1 MSIATSIAIRIPRLR
16 SSSTLSP
23 NNIPLI
29 QSWIKDCEA
38 THVQCPNDSNVCLPT
53 RVIDVST
60 PMPIL
65 AEFTDKKGRYT
76 TLTYCWGIS
85 QENTLEDQYV
95 TKSETLK
102 SRMQG
107 MPLDEMPQTFQDA
120 VVATR
125 ILGIQYLWIDA
136 LCIIQDDLEDKKKE
150 IPKMTSIYK
159 NATVTLSAIQAANSR
174 TGFLSR
180 DSLPP
185 PTVIMPYLSSQTSL
199 SYYYMYA
206 VRDEKIKSQITNQW
220 KYDVDTSQWNT
231 RAWTFQERLIS
242 RRILHFTNKALFFE
256 CHTSDISEN
265 DKSHLATTMPTNPS
279 RFDREIGTLERL
291 PDPLLVDKRKLF
303 DTYYNLVTQYSRR
316 LLSYQDDREDAFSAV
331 IARFK
336 VVLPFQY
343 AAGIWMCDIT
353 QAHIDFPNLQVTWL
367 FGKANRPQ
375 LQSFPSSDQ
384 KPSYEP
390 PGDGTPAKLHVP
402 AVMVDIDNYIIN
414 PRRLSNSRGVRI
426 ELQGQTFGYGDLD
439 DYSIE
444 PTSMIICCIGKKVEY
459 VEYKGLAIGG
469 LLVEPVDGELNC
481 FRRIGFFESSG
492 QPEWQLNMQDTDVEY
507 EELGDAATSLARKH
521 YDRFSDLI
529 FGRPVGFV
537 TLV

>member
-1 MSIATSIAIRIPRLR
+1 M
-16 SSSTLSP
+16 
-23 NNIPLI
+23 
-29 QSWIKDCEA
+29 
-38 THVQCPNDSNVCLPT
+38 
-53 RVIDVST
+53 
-60 PMPIL
+60 
-65 AEFTDKKGRYT
+65 GRYT

-85 QENTLEDQYV
+85 QENPLEDQYV
-95 TKSETLK
+95 TKSETLE
-102 SRMQG
+102 SRMRG

-120 VVATR
+120 VTATR
-125 ILGIQYLWIDA
+125 ILEIQYLWIDA

-159 NATVTLSAIQAANSR
+159 NATITLSAIQAANSR

-185 PTVIMPYLSSQTSL
+185 PTVIMPYLSSQACP

-206 VRDEKIKSQITNQW
+206 VRDEKIMSQITNQW
-220 KYDVDTSQWNT
+220 KYDVDISQWNT

-256 CHTSDISEN
+256 CHSSDISEN
-265 DKSHLATTMPTNPS
+265 DKSHRATMSTNPS
-279 RFDREIGTLERL
+279 RTDREIGTLERL
-291 PDPLLVDKRKLF
+291 PDPSLTVLTEAMQVDKRKLF
-303 DTYYNLVTQYSRR
+303 DTYYNLVTRYSQR

-336 VVLPFQY
+336 EVLPFQY

-353 QAHIDFPNLQVTWL
+353 QGLLWERSKHIQQSGTTIPSKTIWPSWSWLSVVGGVTWL

-375 LQSFPSSDQ
+375 LQGFGSSDQ
-384 KPSYEP
+384 TPSYEP

-402 AVMVDIDNYIIN
+402 AVMVDIDHYIIN

-444 PTSMIICCIGKKVEY
+444 PTSMLMCCIGKKPEY

-469 LLVEPVDGELNC
+469 LLVEPVVGETDC
-481 FRRIGFFESSG
+481 FRRVGFFESSG
-492 QPEWQLNMQDTDVEY
+492 QPEWQLNMQDTDVEF
-507 EELGDAATSLARKH
+507 EELGDAAGALARKH
-521 YDRFSDLI
+521 YDRFSDLV